1 MHARPLPARLRF
13 QPSRRPRSSPRLAR
27 ARRAL
32 AGPLMATLILG
43 AALAGCGK
51 SLPGEGQSHGAVVTT
66 VPGAGALA
74 ASGLATKNT
83 TRLGGADPIADAAA
97 VALAVN
103 PGLTPATRPAAV
115 TLVNDRDWT
124 AALAASALAAT

>member
-1 MHARPLPARLRF
+1 MHARSLLARLRF
-13 QPSRRPRSSPRLAR
+13 QLRLRPHSRPRLRAR
-27 ARRAL
+27 APRAL
-32 AGPLMATLILG
+32 AGALAAALVLG

-51 SLPGEGQSHGAVVTT
+51 SLPVEGQSHGAGVTT

-103 PGLTPATRPAAV
+103 PGLTPA
-115 TLVNDRDWT
+115 
-124 AALAASALAAT
+124 